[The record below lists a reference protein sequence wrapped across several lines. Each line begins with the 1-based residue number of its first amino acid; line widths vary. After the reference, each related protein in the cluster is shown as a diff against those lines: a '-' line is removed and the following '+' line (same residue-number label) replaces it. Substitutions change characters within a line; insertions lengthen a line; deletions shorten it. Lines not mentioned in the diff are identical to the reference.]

1 MHGEL
6 RDHISAGKE
15 RFSAY
20 NTFLQRYVIM
30 KKNNTVTELYL
41 IGNGFDMHHNINS
54 SYSQFKKWL
63 EIRDPVIYNRLFQ
76 VYELSGGDLWSSLE
90 ENLGNIPIDAILDNY
105 VYSPFMIFFD
115 RTDGN
120 NGFFNLD
127 DFSDGS
133 IPEIGLTL
141 HRLYF
146 YLELYFTEW
155 ILQLEDPDY
164 NQRVLINRSNTYFI
178 NFNYTK
184 TLETAY
190 GIPQKDIN
198 YIHGCASLNE
208 QLIFGHNQTPE
219 TIKRNWQFDLMDDD
233 EKELLEEAINDMGTL
248 YKDVNSIIQNSQKL
262 WEKLSEVNTIH
273 VWGLSL
279 SDVDIPYLIHIKSI
293 VKPNTKWEFSWF
305 NANDKKHK
313 EDMIKRLSIEN
324 ASLIQLSD
332 IVRPYPKQLSLFE

>member
-1 MHGEL
+1 
-6 RDHISAGKE
+6 
-15 RFSAY
+15 
-20 NTFLQRYVIM
+20 M
-30 KKNNTVTELYL
+30 KELYL
-41 IGNGFDMHHNINS
+41 IGNGFDMHHYINS
-54 SYSQFKKWL
+54 SYAQFKKWL
-63 EIRDPVIYNRLFQ
+63 ENRDYVIYNRLFQ
-76 VYELSGGDLWSSLE
+76 VYELDGGDLWSSLE

-115 RTDGN
+115 RIDGS

-155 ILQLEDPDY
+155 ILQLVAPDS
-164 NQRVLINRSNTYFI
+164 NQRVWLNKTDSYFI

-190 GIPQKDIN
+190 GIPHKDIY
-198 YIHGCASLNE
+198 YIHGCADLD
-208 QLIFGHNQTPE
+208 QPLIFGHNQTPE
-219 TIKRNWQFDLMDDD
+219 TIKSKWQFDSMDDE
-233 EKELLEEAINDMGTL
+233 EKELLEEAINDMATL
-248 YKDVNSIIQNSQKL
+248 YKDVNSIILNSHEI
-262 WEKLSEVNTIH
+262 WEKLSDVNTIH

-279 SDVDIPYLIHIKSI
+279 TDVDIPYLKHIKNI
-293 VKPNTKWEFSWF
+293 VNADTKWEFSWDGID
-305 NANDKKHK
+305 DKQHK
-313 EDMIKRLSIEN
+313 ENIIKQFSLEN

-332 IVRPYPKQLSLFE
+332 IEMQLPKQINLFS